1 MNRPVIVIALV
12 AAFLIGASLGL
23 VSGILFTMQ
32 LHRPPAGFL
41 AGRGRGMGE
50 PGILGRVGGEVGRRV
65 VRHALVMPRLREA
78 LDLTDEQVARIE
90 PLVEETHRAMGAARD
105 SLRARIERVLTP
117 EQRERWRRL
126 EARRG
131 FPGEPRG
138 PWGRTNRA
146 LPGPEGEQP

>member
-1 MNRPVIVIALV
+1 MNRPAIVLALV
-12 AAFLIGASLGL
+12 ATFLIGISLGL
-23 VSGILFTMQ
+23 VSGFFISLQ
-32 LHRPPAGFL
+32 LHRPPAGFP
-41 AGRGRGMGE
+41 GRWGGPGDRGVLE
-50 PGILGRVGGEVGRRV
+50 RVGGEVGRRV

-90 PLVEETHRAMGAARD
+90 PLVNETHRAMGAARD

-138 PWGRTNRA
+138 PWGRANRA